1 MTGATR
7 ARGRSVAVISVVVAA
22 AVIGAACGR
31 GSIGLPPVKT
41 TVPAPPTT
49 ATLPPAPGAAVTPAL
64 AVAGHLLTTASGDR
78 FVIRGVTIYALPFY
92 VVDGRPDPQLA
103 AVTDSAY
110 ANRASMFATL
120 KALGYNTVRI
130 PLQASVVAADPYGL
144 GGMRGYLDRLQA
156 FVDAATGAGLYVD
169 VSWWDAFNE
178 GASLPGDYTAEFPMM
193 KAVVDRFSDDPRV
206 IYEPFNEPNGISWD
220 QWIVT
225 FERVLLYWRGSLG
238 YRGVIIA
245 DTPNWSWDFDPTYA
259 AALIR
264 YDRALLGSPNLM
276 IANHR
281 YPNGNQCFCGT
292 DRSMWVSTVGQY
304 ADRYPL
310 VGTEYGVS
318 DGYGPPE
325 VSWGPSFLTYLTDVS
340 IPQGFNGGIT
350 FVWNWIDANSMTSP
364 PGGAMTTWGASATH
378 VLAAP

>member
-1 MTGATR
+1 M
-7 ARGRSVAVISVVVAA
+7 
-22 AVIGAACGR
+22 
-31 GSIGLPPVKT
+31 KT

-64 AVAGHLLTTASGDR
+64 AVAGPPHDR
-78 FVIRGVTIYALPFY
+78 IGGPLRHPGSPIYALPFY

-245 DTPNWSWDFDPTYA
+245 DTPNWSRDFDPTYA

-276 IANHR
+276 IANPR
-281 YPNGNQCFCGT
+281 YPNGNQCSAGPTAACGC
-292 DRSMWVSTVGQY
+292 RRWVSTPTGTRSSERSTASPTATGHRRCHGDRASSPTSQTCRSRRASTGDHLRVELDRRQLHDLTARRGHDHLGRVGY
-304 ADRYPL
+304 VRVGRTVTPADAP
-310 VGTEYGVS
+310 TA
-318 DGYGPPE
+318 PPR
-325 VSWGPSFLTYLTDVS
+325 P
-340 IPQGFNGGIT
+340 IR
-350 FVWNWIDANSMTSP
+350 
-364 PGGAMTTWGASATH
+364 SAT
-378 VLAAP
+378 